1 MSVAEEILRIF
12 ALHGAGAY
20 FGERVSMR
28 EHALQAAHF
37 ARLEGA
43 ADALVL
49 AALLHDIGHLLEE
62 PPEAIGDWKADARH
76 EQIGA
81 RWLAQHFDAGICEP
95 VRLHVPAKRYL
106 CATEPSYLARLSP
119 ASVHTLQLQ
128 GGPMS
133 GAEVRQFESER
144 FAQEA
149 VRVRRWDDQ
158 GKVAGLET
166 AALGDYLPLVQRAA
180 RSR

>member
-1 MSVAEEILRIF
+1 MSVAEEILRIY
-12 ALHGAGAY
+12 AARGGGAY
-20 FGERVSMR
+20 FGECVSMR
-28 EHALQAAHF
+28 EHALQSAHF

-43 ADALVL
+43 GDALLL
-49 AALLHDIGHLLEE
+49 AALLHDIGHLLDA
-62 PPEAIGDWKADARH
+62 PPEAISDWRHDARH

-81 RWLAQHFDAGICEP
+81 RWLAGHFDAAVSEP

-106 CATEPSYLARLSP
+106 CATEESYLDRLSP

-133 GAEVRQFESER
+133 IAEVAQFQRER

-149 VRVRRWDDQ
+149 VRVRRWDDE

-166 AALGDYLPLVQRAA
+166 AALADYVPLINRAA
-180 RSR
+180 RTR